1 MAGTSRRESAVD
13 RIRERVEEK
22 AARRAA
28 AKAAQDDAA
37 ENPRPGA
44 DRPPSDAPSEK
55 VLPGVDAEKPTQ
67 IPLSGWKQIADEED
81 APSALQSEYRM
92 REVVLAAAIQGA
104 IFAAT
109 KAAIDRAGA
118 RGFTKLTGTWPG
130 D

>member
-1 MAGTSRRESAVD
+1 MSNGAKLAYRPIGLLGGVLAGVISGAVFKQVWK
-13 RIRERVEEK
+13 RV
-22 AARRAA
+22 
-28 AKAAQDDAA
+28 AKED
-37 ENPRPGA
+37 
-44 DRPPSDAPSEK
+44 
-55 VLPGVDAEKPTQ
+55 
-67 IPLSGWKQIADEED
+67 D

-118 RGFTKLTGTWPG
+118 RGFTKLTGNWPG

>member
-1 MAGTSRRESAVD
+1 MNKILYKPFSIAFSVAGGVLAGIVFKQ
-13 RIRERVEEK
+13 VW
-22 AARRAA
+22 
-28 AKAAQDDAA
+28 
-37 ENPRPGA
+37 
-44 DRPPSDAPSEK
+44 K
-55 VLPGVDAEKPTQ
+55 VLAK
-67 IPLSGWKQIADEED
+67 EEE

-118 RGFTKLTGTWPG
+118 RGFTKLTGSWPG

>member
-1 MAGTSRRESAVD
+1 MSKGAKFAYRPVGLIAGILAGAVS
-13 RIRERVEEK
+13 
-22 AARRAA
+22 
-28 AKAAQDDAA
+28 
-37 ENPRPGA
+37 GA
-44 DRPPSDAPSEK
+44 
-55 VLPGVDAEKPTQ
+55 VF
-67 IPLSGWKQIADEED
+67 KQIWKHVADEDD

-118 RGFTKLTGTWPG
+118 RGFSKLTGSWPG